1 MQALKLPDEPWTDI
15 SIDFI
20 TRLLELRDSVTRL
33 KYDSILVVVDRF
45 TKAIEVIPFQRNYTA
60 VQLGYVINN
69 RVICYYRILKTI
81 ISNRD
86 KLFTLNY

>member
-1 MQALKLPDEPWTDI
+1 MQALKLPNEPWTDI

-20 TRLLELRDSVTRL
+20 TRLPKSKNPVTKL
-33 KYDSILVVVDRF
+33 KYDAILVVVDRF

-60 VQLGYVINN
+60 VQLGHVIND
-69 RVICYYRILKTI
+69 RVIRYYGIPKTI

-86 KLFTLNY
+86 KLFTSNY

>member
-1 MQALKLPDEPWTDI
+1 MQALKLLDEPWTDI

-20 TRLLELRDSVTRL
+20 TRLPESKNPVTKL
-33 KYDSILVVVDRF
+33 KYNSILVVVDRF
-45 TKAIEVIPFQRNYTA
+45 TKAIEVILFQRNYTA
-60 VQLGYVINN
+60 VQLGHVIND
-69 RVICYYRILKTI
+69 RVICYHRIPKTI